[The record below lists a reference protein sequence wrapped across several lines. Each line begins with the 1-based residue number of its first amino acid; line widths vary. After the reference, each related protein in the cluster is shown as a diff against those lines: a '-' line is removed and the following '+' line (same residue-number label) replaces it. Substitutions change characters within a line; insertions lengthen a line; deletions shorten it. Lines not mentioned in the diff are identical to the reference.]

1 LSVSSEE
8 LAITASETLDEVM
21 NNAKSAVRTDSAR
34 MRVLEVCT
42 SVNINSQLLL
52 QFQMLKKLTKLTN
65 TELSIWIQ
73 QAINQAKQG
82 RVVDRIPQLALANPC
97 KFAVNICCASGQIHQ
112 GDTTCVFPL
121 MSVIKSFSFL
131 YLLEHLGAEKVL
143 QWVGVEPSDAA
154 FNSLDQLIADRGHPR
169 NPMINSG
176 AITLADKLPGKT
188 AHNLCQWLNH
198 LAGCQLFLDEVM
210 LASVRA
216 SRSPANQAIANYLAE
231 TGHLENPEIALDTY
245 EQICCISGRVEDLA
259 LLGKVLA
266 YNNGALYAQNR
277 QIVNAVML
285 TCGLYE
291 ASAKFA
297 VQIGL
302 PMKSGIGGGLLA
314 IVPNEGAIACYS
326 PALDSTGNPVAA
338 IAFVEALSKQLN
350 LSIFG

>member
-1 LSVSSEE
+1 
-8 LAITASETLDEVM
+8 
-21 NNAKSAVRTDSAR
+21 
-34 MRVLEVCT
+34 
-42 SVNINSQLLL
+42 
-52 QFQMLKKLTKLTN
+52 MLKELTKLTN
-65 TELSIWIQ
+65 TELLVCIQ
-73 QAINQAKQG
+73 QTKSQADQQK
-82 RVVDRIPQLALANPC
+82 VCDRIPQLALANPRW
-97 KFAVNICCASGQIHQ
+97 FAVNICCTSNHIHQ
-112 GDTTCVFPL
+112 GDTACVFPL
-121 MSVIKSFSFL
+121 MSVIKPFSFL
-131 YLLEHLGAEKVL
+131 YLLENMTADAVL

-154 FNSLDQLIADRGHPR
+154 FNSLDQLIADRGFPR

-188 AHNLCQWLNH
+188 ASDTYGGLCQRTHNLCQWLNQ
-198 LAGCQLFLDEVM
+198 LAGCQLYLDEVM

-216 SRSPANQAIANYLAE
+216 SRSPVNQAIANYLAE
-231 TGHLENPEIALDTY
+231 TGHIENIEIALDTY
-245 EQICCISGRVEDLA
+245 EQMCCLSGRVEDLA

-266 YNNGALYAQNR
+266 LNNGFISTQNR

-314 IVPNEGAIACYS
+314 IVPNQGAIACYS
-326 PALDSTGNPVAA
+326 PALDNIGNPVTA
-338 IAFVEALSKQLN
+338 IAFVEALSKHLQ